1 MLLHCDS
8 FATSTMTG
16 TYATSLPKWDDQPT
30 SYYGSVRIGDTVGR
44 DGKGAL
50 LGGLMID
57 PSYRYWTPVGKTF
70 EPQGLSTALFTSASY
85 FVNSA
90 GDTTVVPLM
99 VLTTTPYN
107 DRLTDVS
114 GRTGLLISYRP
125 STRAI
130 LIERIS
136 TGSRSTLATSAN
148 NVLPEGDWSRIE
160 ARVDITGNAVA
171 VRVNGVEVVASTSSL
186 STLAAGIR
194 YVAFSVAAASVD
206 DALIYTS
213 ETGDAFNTYLG
224 DVVIDCLLPNAG
236 GAFSNFTP
244 SSGSSANFTYVDE
257 SSINTSDYV
266 QTTTAGAKDSYG
278 FSDMTNLTATVIGVV
293 VSTHLA
299 AVGGTTRPFG
309 AGLAIEGG
317 TEVAGTAKRVPMTST
332 QALSQTVFAT
342 APSGGA
348 WTPAKVNAAEFGFK
362 VTAN

>member
-1 MLLHCDS
+1 MLLLCDS

-16 TYATSLPKWDDQPT
+16 TYATALPKWDDQPV
-30 SYYGSVRIGDTVGR
+30 SYYGAVRIGYTSGR

-50 LGGLMID
+50 QGGLMID

-99 VLTTTPYN
+99 VLTTTPYS
-107 DRLTDVS
+107 DRLDNVS
-114 GRTGLLISYRP
+114 GKTGLLISYRP

-130 LIERIS
+130 LIERIA

-148 NVLPEGDWSRIE
+148 NVVPENDWSRVE

-171 VRVNGVEVVASTSSL
+171 VRVNGVEVAASTSSL

-194 YVAFSVAAASVD
+194 YVAFSVAAAAVD

-224 DVVIDCLLPNAG
+224 DVVIDCLLPNAA

-244 SSGSSANFTYVDE
+244 SSGSSANYTYVDDA
-257 SSINTSDYV
+257 IFDTSDYV

-278 FSDMTNLTATVIGVV
+278 FTDMTSLSATVLGVI

-309 AGLAIEGG
+309 AALAIEGG
-317 TEVAGTAKRVPMTST
+317 TEVAGAAKRVPLTSS
-332 QALSQTVFAT
+332 QAISQTVFTT

-362 VTAN
+362 VTTN